1 MSLLTSHTQA
11 HPGLLVAIVELL
23 AVAEKPIGEP
33 EQLER
38 LLQPGTLQEILGK
51 SPPRGSLNFAVDASE
66 WLGLAKRTDEGLVLA
81 DSLAQLDSRELA
93 KRLPTVM
100 AKGFFERTW
109 NQGISEHRGEGG
121 DVALALAW
129 LLAQDLWNPGLDD
142 DTLERRYAEQ
152 IEEQEGADNRLINS
166 VKLGVLRRWAPYLGL
181 GRRDPVNDRLLV
193 PDPTSAVRNA
203 LTDLSEAE
211 YSASGFVSEVAKICP
226 VLDGGKVRKVIVKSM
241 GEGMLEWESRR
252 EQVSPSLSLALY
264 RLQASGQIE
273 YGLRDDVKPAQRRE
287 LRLAN
292 SRPRIGHVRILER

>member
-38 LLQPGTLQEILGK
+38 LLQPRTLQEILGK

-100 AKGFFERTW
+100 ATGFFERTW
-109 NQGISEHRGEGG
+109 NKGISEHRGEGG

-166 VKLGVLRRWAPYLGL
+166 VKLGTLRRWAPYLGL
-181 GRRDPVNDRLLV
+181 GRRDPANDRLLV
-193 PDPTSAVRNA
+193 PDPTRAVRNA
-203 LTDLSEAE
+203 LTELSEAE

-226 VLDGGKVRKVIVKSM
+226 VLDGGKVRKVIVDSM
-241 GEGMLEWESRR
+241 REGVLEWESRR